1 MAEEILNQE
10 SNLDESLFDEI
21 DESDSTEEAEAPAED
36 ESKEETPSEEEAKP
50 EPFLNIRYN
59 KEDVAL
65 TREEAIELAQK
76 GKNYDKVLGSYND
89 LNSKISRL
97 AKMNGMDIS
106 TYLENLNKTQM
117 NFEVSKETKELK
129 KKYPNSDDVLL
140 EELARRN
147 VSERLGKEEKAEE
160 TIPLAEIERQAKAL
174 EKYYPGVDIAKLDDE
189 VLDYMNDG
197 LTMLEAYS
205 LWKGKQAQSDAEENA
220 RKQKIASRNE
230 ENRRKSYGAV
240 ESSGSIEA
248 DDFMKGF
255 LG

>member
-21 DESDSTEEAEAPAED
+21 DESDSTEEEAEAPA
-36 ESKEETPSEEEAKP
+36 EETPSEEEAKP

-65 TREEAIELAQK
+65 SREEAIELAQK
-76 GKNYDKVLGSYND
+76 GKNYDKILGSYND

-97 AKMNGMDIS
+97 AKMNGMDVS
-106 TYLENLNKTQM
+106 TYLQNLDRTQM
-117 NFEVSKETKELK
+117 NFEVSKEAKELK

-147 VSERLGKEEKAEE
+147 VSERLGKEDKAEE
-160 TIPLAEIERQAKAL
+160 TIPLVEIERQAKAL

-205 LWKGKQAQSDAEENA
+205 LWKGKQNQTAMEENE

-240 ESSGSIEA
+240 ESNGSIEA

>member
-10 SNLDESLFDEI
+10 SNLDESLFNEPI
-21 DESDSTEEAEAPAED
+21 DESNSTEEEAEAPA
-36 ESKEETPSEEEAKP
+36 EETPSEEEAKP

-106 TYLENLNKTQM
+106 TYLQNLDRTQL
-117 NFEVSKETKELK
+117 NFEVSKEAKELK

-147 VSERLGKEEKAEE
+147 VSERLGKE
-160 TIPLAEIERQAKAL
+160 
-174 EKYYPGVDIAKLDDE
+174 
-189 VLDYMNDG
+189 
-197 LTMLEAYS
+197 
-205 LWKGKQAQSDAEENA
+205 
-220 RKQKIASRNE
+220 
-230 ENRRKSYGAV
+230 
-240 ESSGSIEA
+240 
-248 DDFMKGF
+248 
-255 LG
+255 